1 MSDFTLSNR
10 CPMLLLSF
18 IVFLSGAVSASA
30 VEPFEA
36 FLNKH
41 CVRCHGPQKEEGDIR
56 IDRLSRDFKSGVD
69 THHWAEALDKLN
81 SGEMPPK
88 RRSRRRTRS
97 RRSSRELDTRLKEG
111 RAARMAARPAV
122 AHYRLSRKEYQ
133 NTVYDLLGVRY
144 DPAKP
149 GELNEDTLW
158 HGFERIGSQLSLSP
172 SHVDRYYRA
181 ADIVLDRAFPA
192 TSSEARKVRKTART
206 ALQRREATTGGL
218 DRFGIKRPLRYLLFP
233 GRVQHAL
240 SVQLVWQ
247 DGAGAQRSLQARAS
261 GQRHPPARRPA
272 GPPQHRQADQ

>member
-1 MSDFTLSNR
+1 
-10 CPMLLLSF
+10 MLLLSF

-81 SGEMPPK
+81 SGEMPPEDELQPTQDEITNFV
-88 RRSRRRTRS
+88 S
-97 RRSSRELDTRLKEG
+97 ELDSLLKEG
-111 RAARMAARPAV
+111 RAVRMAARPAV
-122 AHYRLSRKEYQ
+122 SHYRLSRKEYQ

-158 HGFERIGSQLSLSP
+158 HGYERIGAQLSLSP

-192 TSSEARKVRKTART
+192 TCISLWWPPMSWTDVAALPSAMRWPAGAATFSRT
-206 ALQRREATTGGL
+206 AARHYCLIPMLRRCLMGTET
-218 DRFGIKRPLRYLLFP
+218 
-233 GRVQHAL
+233 
-240 SVQLVWQ
+240 
-247 DGAGAQRSLQARAS
+247 AS
-261 GQRHPPARRPA
+261 SRR
-272 GPPQHRQADQ
+272 